1 MLAAA
6 RCNLF
11 SHSLA
16 AYQTNWVALNEK
28 NLEVLEAHIKVIDK
42 EPRKHN
48 FGILKEL
55 AEDVAEST
63 KENKEENESQKLDVS
78 DKDQKL
84 FFEDDFCDNGP
95 CETKGEGSNY
105 TCATKEVDSSNT
117 LIDYEKDFDK
127 DFDDFMASSNILL
140 PSQLL
145 MDDSFFNTSSLDSNV
160 ELLDSLVPLQASQSQ
175 GTADLL
181 SAMKE
186 SSAHMNKNPS
196 KKTNDLGKWFSLFS
210 ELDPLNQQT
219 EQEDAS
225 KNLHAA

>member
-16 AYQTNWVALNEK
+16 AYQTNWVTLNQK
-28 NLEVLEAHIKVIDK
+28 NQEVLEAHIKVIEK

-55 AEDVAEST
+55 AQEV
-63 KENKEENESQKLDVS
+63 EELAKGSREEGEQKLEVS
-78 DKDQKL
+78 DKDQQL
-84 FFEDDFCDNGP
+84 FFGDEFCDSGP
-95 CETKGEGSNY
+95 SETKSEEKQRS
-105 TCATKEVDSSNT
+105 EVGTANEEKSSEI
-117 LIDYEKDFDK
+117 LIDYEKDFDE
-127 DFDDFMASSNILL
+127 FMASSNILL

-145 MDDSFFNTSSLDSNV
+145 MDDSFFNSSVLDSNI
-160 ELLDSLVPLQASQSQ
+160 ELMTSLVPSQANQGQSNI
-175 GTADLL
+175 DLL
-181 SAMKE
+181 SPSKD
-186 SSAHMNKNPS
+186 SSIQLNKNPS
-196 KKTNDLGKWFSLFS
+196 KKTSDVGKWFSLFA

-219 EQEDAS
+219 EQDNAS